1 MSNYPLKGLTKALN
15 DPKVLDYCN
24 DLYIGFTT
32 VKPPKSY
39 NDLHKAVRKNFPY
52 QQTIEKPDTITI
64 IKVSN
69 GFNVPL
75 YKSLGSH
82 NVSFAISVDILS
94 KSNNDHHKIDLRSYI
109 YKDYAQDTPLPI
121 NQYNNAELE
130 RLSDKEIE
138 YLTEAVKQTV
148 DAFVKAVTMTQV

>member
-1 MSNYPLKGLTKALN
+1 MSNYPLNGLTKALN

-24 DLYIGFTT
+24 DLYVSFTT
-32 VKPPKSY
+32 AKPPKSY
-39 NDLHKAVRKNFPY
+39 DELHKAVRKNFPY
-52 QQTIEKPDTITI
+52 QLTIEKPDTVTAV
-64 IKVSN
+64 KVSN

-82 NVSFAISVDILS
+82 NVSLAISVDILS
-94 KSNNDHHKIDLRSYI
+94 KSNNEHHKIDLRSYI
-109 YKDYAQDTPLPI
+109 YTDYAQDTPLPI
-121 NQYNNAELE
+121 NPYNDAELE

-148 DAFVKAVTMTQV
+148 DAFVKAVTIAQV